1 MSVASLFTPAD
12 REEIAQAVR
21 EAESKTSAEIVPVVA
36 AASGRY
42 DRPEDI
48 VGLWVGSIALA
59 LVWWFWPQPTP
70 QPGDWG
76 ETPRW
81 YQLVALLGAGLIGFV
96 LGALV
101 ASRIGWLRRL
111 FTPHGQMI
119 EEVQARTRG
128 LFFDSRVHHT
138 AGATGLLVYVSLFEH
153 LAVVLGDR
161 AIEEKLGQ
169 PTLDQICARLTSALH
184 QGTIAQALATAIREA
199 GDRLGPVLPRLEG
212 DVNELPDALVVL
224 EE

>member
-12 REEIAQAVR
+12 REEIVRAVR
-21 EAESKTSAEIVPVVA
+21 EAEAKTSAEIVPVVA

-48 VGLWVGSIALA
+48 VGLWVGGIALSLA
-59 LVWWFWPQPTP
+59 WWFWPQPAV
-70 QPGDWG
+70 QAGDWG

-81 YQLVALLGAGLIGFV
+81 YQLVALLAAGLAGFV
-96 LGALV
+96 IGALL

-111 FTPHGQMI
+111 FTPRGQMV
-119 EEVQARTRG
+119 EEVQARARA

-138 AGATGLLVYVSLFEH
+138 EGATGLLVYVSLYEH

-161 AIEEKLGQ
+161 AIEEKLGR
-169 PTLDQICARLTSALH
+169 PTLDQLCARLTSALR
-184 QGTIAQALATAIREA
+184 QGPLPQALALAIREA
-199 GDRLGPVLPRLEG
+199 GDRLGSVLPRLEG

-224 EE
+224 EG